1 MALFSME
8 KLSKR
13 KYTNIEVQI
22 MNETAL
28 KIKEI
33 MAKRINIE
41 NATLETP
48 LNALD
53 IDSLD
58 LVEAVMDIE
67 EEFGIQF
74 TNEEIQSFKILKD
87 VVDSVESKK

>member
-1 MALFSME
+1 
-8 KLSKR
+8 
-13 KYTNIEVQI
+13 

-33 MAKRINIE
+33 MSKRVNLDGANE
-41 NATLETP
+41 DTP
-48 LNALD
+48 LSSLD

-74 TNEEIQSFKILKD
+74 TNEEIQSFKVLRD
-87 VVDSVESKK
+87 VVTLVESKK

>member
-1 MALFSME
+1 
-8 KLSKR
+8 
-13 KYTNIEVQI
+13 

-33 MAKRINIE
+33 MSKRVNLDGADE
-41 NATLETP
+41 NTP
-48 LNALD
+48 LSSLD

-67 EEFGIQF
+67 EEFDIQF
-74 TNEEIQSFKILKD
+74 TNEEIQSFKVLKD
-87 VVDSVESKK
+87 VVDLVESKK

>member
-1 MALFSME
+1 ME
-8 KLSKR
+8 KLLKR
-13 KYTNIEVQI
+13 KYTNKEVYI

-41 NATLETP
+41 GATLDTP

>member
-1 MALFSME
+1 
-8 KLSKR
+8 
-13 KYTNIEVQI
+13 

-41 NATLETP
+41 GATLDTP

>member
-1 MALFSME
+1 
-8 KLSKR
+8 
-13 KYTNIEVQI
+13 

-41 NATLETP
+41 DATLDTP

>member
-1 MALFSME
+1 M
-8 KLSKR
+8 
-13 KYTNIEVQI
+13 T
-22 MNETAL
+22 ETAL

-33 MAKRINIE
+33 MSKRVNLEGADE
-41 NATLETP
+41 NTP
-48 LNALD
+48 LSTLD

-74 TNEEIQSFKILKD
+74 TNEEIQSFKVLKD
-87 VVDSVESKK
+87 VVDLVESKK